1 VQQRDGP
8 METRGKS
15 RSRSTS
21 PVPGP
26 RQSPSRALRPAAKLA
41 KVLEAPSEDAAAAPL
56 PAQVRAAAA
65 AAVPP
70 FAAAAAPPTQR
81 LAAAAAAA
89 LPLAAAPPPAAAR
102 TALQALA
109 SYCSTNVAM
118 TSTVLLAASIHVCI
132 GPWVS
137 SKDGVKQHVEN
148 VAPPS
153 STRSGSI

>member
-70 FAAAAAPPTQR
+70 VAAAAA
-81 LAAAAAAA
+81 
-89 LPLAAAPPPAAAR
+89 PPAAAR